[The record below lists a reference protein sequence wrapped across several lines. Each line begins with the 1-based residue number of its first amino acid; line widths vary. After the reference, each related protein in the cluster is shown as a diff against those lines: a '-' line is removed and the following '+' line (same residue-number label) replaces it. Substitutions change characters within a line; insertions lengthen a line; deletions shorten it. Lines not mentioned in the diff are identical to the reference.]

1 MVEVEIKSAIGV
13 LTKEQLQK
21 AAEKI
26 GFVQADSLRE
36 IDVYFNGN
44 DRNFIK
50 TDEALRLRS
59 CRNHKAE
66 TCETFITYK
75 GPKLDQESSTRLEY
89 ETGVGDL
96 LVMKDLLT
104 ALGYKEVFTVDKTRQ
119 EWKLPPAA
127 GRAEVTLCLD
137 TVAGLG
143 DYLELETLTMS
154 ENERE
159 TAVEELLQ
167 LLDQLGV
174 ARDYLTRK
182 SYLELLMCR

>member
-13 LTKEQLQK
+13 LTKEQLQE
-21 AAEKI
+21 AAEKM

-50 TDEALRLRS
+50 TDEALRLR
-59 CRNHKAE
+59 CCHNHRAE

-96 LVMKDLLT
+96 SVMKDLLT

-143 DYLELETLTMS
+143 DYLELETLT
-154 ENERE
+154 ELTEQRQA
-159 TAVEELLQ
+159 AVEELLQ
-167 LLDQLGV
+167 LLDNLGV
-174 ARDYLTRK
+174 SRNYLTRK
-182 SYLELLMCR
+182 SYLELLLQR